1 MKSSRLLLTLGLAAS
16 LLLTALGA
24 PVLAQGQTGPG
35 LVVFASN
42 RSGNYEI
49 YVLDPA
55 TGLTTQLTNNPANDI
70 DPQWSPDGTQ
80 IAFASDRD
88 GDYELYVMKP
98 DGSDVKQLTNNQA
111 QDVLPR
117 WQPDGTNIVYVSD
130 VNGQWDL
137 YDIDANT
144 GIVRQLTNDPADE
157 RGPLVAQGGGVVGP
171 GAVPPAVVTPIPTQ
185 ALLPD
190 GVVNSGQLN
199 VRANPGT
206 GAQILTSVPRD
217 TPLTILGR
225 YSDNS
230 WLQVETP
237 NGVTGWVF
245 TELVTVNINLANVPV
260 VSAQFIAPPPTSTP
274 TPAATALPASG
285 ANLVAGVV
293 VFNPSQP
300 TCQQTFTVG
309 FDVANLGTQPTAVSG
324 TVSLVDT
331 RAADGS
337 QQGNT
342 IGGFPILQPG
352 QTFRVNMPL
361 TISTWYNEQH
371 NITLVIDPGHQVPE
385 TTTSDNVRT
394 VSYTLAKGGCP

>member
-1 MKSSRLLLTLGLAAS
+1 MKSSRLLLTPLLAAS

-80 IAFASDRD
+80 IVFASDRD
-88 GDYELYVMKP
+88 GDYELYVMQP
-98 DGSDVKQLTNNQA
+98 DGTDVKQLTNNQA

-117 WQPDGTNIVYVSD
+117 WQPDGADIVYVSD

-137 YDIDANT
+137 YAINAST

-157 RGPLVAQGGGVVGP
+157 RGPLAAQGGGVTGP
-171 GAVPPAVVTPIPTQ
+171 GATTPQVVTAIPTQ

-190 GVVNSGQLN
+190 AVVNSATLN

-206 GAQILTSVPRD
+206 GAQILTNIPRD

-225 YSDNS
+225 YADNS
-230 WLQVETP
+230 WLQVQTP
-237 NGVTGWVF
+237 NSVIGWVS
-245 TELVTVNINLANVPV
+245 TSLVTVNINLANVPV
-260 VSAQFIAPPPTSTP
+260 VNVQFIAPPPTLTP
-274 TPAATALPASG
+274 IPATPVPSSG
-285 ANLVAGVV
+285 ANLVGGVV
-293 VFNPSQP
+293 VFDPGQP

-309 FDVANLGTQPTAVSG
+309 FDVANLGTQPTAFSG

-371 NITLVIDPGHQVPE
+371 NITLVIDPGNQIPE
-385 TTTSDNVRT
+385 STKSDNVRT
-394 VSYTLAKGGCP
+394 VSYTLQKGGCP

>member
-1 MKSSRLLLTLGLAAS
+1 MKSSRLLLTLVLAVS

-35 LVVFASN
+35 LVVFTSN

-70 DPQWSPDGTQ
+70 DPQWSPDSTQ
-80 IAFASDRD
+80 IVFASDRD

-98 DGSDVKQLTNNQA
+98 DGSDVRQLTNNEA

-117 WQPDGTNIVYVSD
+117 WQPDGTYIVYVSD

-137 YDIDANT
+137 YAIDAAT

-157 RGPLVAQGGGVVGP
+157 RGPLVAQGGGIAGP
-171 GAVPPAVVTPIPTQ
+171 GAATPQVVPAIPTQ
-185 ALLPD
+185 ARLPD
-190 GVVNSGQLN
+190 GVVNSATLN

-206 GAQILTSVPRD
+206 GAQILTNIPRD

-225 YSDNS
+225 YLDNS

-260 VSAQFIAPPPTSTP
+260 VNVQFIAPPPTPTPVPSTP
-274 TPAATALPASG
+274 VPSSG
-285 ANLVAGVV
+285 ANLVGGVV
-293 VFNPSQP
+293 VFTPSQP
-300 TCQQTFTVG
+300 VCQQTFTVG
-309 FDVANLGTQPTAVSG
+309 FDVANLGTQPTATSG

-342 IGGFPILQPG
+342 IGGFPVLQPG

-371 NITLVIDPGHQVPE
+371 NITLVIDPGNQIPE
-385 TTTSDNVRT
+385 TTKSDNVRT

>member
-1 MKSSRLLLTLGLAAS
+1 MKSSRLLFMIVVLVAPLVS
-16 LLLTALGA
+16 ALGV
-24 PVLAQGQTGPG
+24 PVLAQGETGPG

-70 DPQWSPDGTQ
+70 DPQWSPDGSQ

-88 GDYELYVMKP
+88 GDYELFVMKP
-98 DGSDVKQLTNNQA
+98 DGSDVRQLTNNEA
-111 QDVLPR
+111 EDVLPR
-117 WQPDGTNIVYVSD
+117 WQPDGTTIVYVSN

-137 YDIDANT
+137 YAIDTQT

-157 RGPLVAQGGGVVGP
+157 RGPLVAGGGGLAGP
-171 GAVPPAVVTPIPTQ
+171 GAATPVVITAVPTQ
-185 ALLPD
+185 AALPD
-190 GVVNSGQLN
+190 GVVNSATLN

-206 GAQILTSVPRD
+206 GAQILANIPRN

-225 YSDNS
+225 YPDNS
-230 WLQVETP
+230 WLQVLTP
-237 NGVTGWVF
+237 SGVTGWVSA
-245 TELVTVNINLANVPV
+245 ELVTININLANVPV
-260 VSAQFIAPPPTSTP
+260 VNAQFIAPPPTLTP
-274 TPAATALPASG
+274 VPATPVPTSG
-285 ANLVAGVV
+285 ANLVAGLV
-293 VFNPSQP
+293 VFDPSQP
-300 TCQQTFTVG
+300 VCQQTFTVG
-309 FDVANLGTQPTAVSG
+309 FDVANLGTQPTTTSG
-324 TVSLVDT
+324 TISLVDT

-371 NITLVIDPGHQVPE
+371 NITLVIDPGNQIPE
-385 TTTSDNVRT
+385 STKSDNVRT